1 MDLSVNVA
9 LLKKHP
15 ENFRLLSFKKD
26 VTLQK
31 EVHSQVR
38 LKENLLSTHNIE
50 LRFGIFPF
58 FLLY

>member
-26 VTLQK
+26 ETLQK

-38 LKENLLSTHNIE
+38 LKENLLSTHSIE